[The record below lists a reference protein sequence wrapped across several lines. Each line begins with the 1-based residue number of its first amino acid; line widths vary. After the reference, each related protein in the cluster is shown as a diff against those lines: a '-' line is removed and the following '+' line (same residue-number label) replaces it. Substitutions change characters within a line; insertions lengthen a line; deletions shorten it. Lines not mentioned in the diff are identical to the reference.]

1 MMNRPRWRARAAV
14 AALLVAA
21 IMGVPGRAEAHL
33 PYPDPSLPVATRVSQ
48 LMATMTLDE
57 KIGQMTQAERA
68 AVSNADITN
77 FALGSLLSGGGS
89 APSPNNATSWANM
102 YDGFQNAAINSRL
115 GIPLIYGVD
124 AVHGH
129 NNVAG
134 ATI

>member
-1 MMNRPRWRARAAV
+1 MVAAV
-14 AALLVAA
+14 VRLRVHALVAVVIALLVAGCGA
-21 IMGVPGRAEAHL
+21 AVAKPDVAGHL

-102 YDGFQNAAINSRL
+102 YDNFQNAAIASR
-115 GIPLIYGVD
+115 
-124 AVHGH
+124 
-129 NNVAG
+129 
-134 ATI
+134 